1 VSGVGDRFG
10 IDVVVVS
17 EGAMRARYC
26 VEGSESLGD

>member
-1 VSGVGDRFG
+1 VSVVRYRFG

-26 VEGSESLGD
+26 VEGAESLGD